1 MNSPKLTILIPCLL
15 QGGTERQTLTMAAV
29 LQSLNYSVNLLCYFE
44 YNEIIVGEF
53 ESSRIA
59 VRLLNLNRG
68 ISAISFIK
76 KLKKEIRLNSPDI
89 IHVQYMAPG
98 ALPIIAAR
106 LSGVRRVYAT
116 VHQPFTNTHG
126 KRARFLLNSAS
137 YLTQKFITVS
147 QNAEQSWFGS
157 STLFDETRPVR
168 DQPRHFTIHNAIDIE
183 KIKDIVSKVDEMQL
197 KHELNIPVDL
207 KVIGSV
213 ARLRCE
219 KGIDLLLA
227 AFKQLLYDGT
237 EAHLIIVG
245 TGPDELKLKDAAESF
260 GLNNNV
266 TFYGEATW
274 EKAVQL
280 MSIMDIVV
288 VPSRFEGFGLTA
300 AEAMAVGKPVI
311 ASETSGLKEI
321 IIDGETGLAFKT
333 GNSNDLAEK
342 IKILLQ
348 QPDLCE
354 ELAINGLKRAEEYFS
369 IEVFRQKLNSLYS

>member
-1 MNSPKLTILIPCLL
+1 
-15 QGGTERQTLTMAAV
+15 MAAV

-53 ESSRIA
+53 ESSGIA

-300 AEAMAVGKPVI
+300 AEAMAAGKAVV
-311 ASETSGLKEI
+311 ASDTTGLKEI
-321 IIDGETGLAFKT
+321 IDDGETGILFPVDDIITLICELQKLIT
-333 GNSNDLAEK
+333 DPDLRQRFGSAGEKRITEHFSLEIFTEK
-342 IKILLQ
+342 IK
-348 QPDLCE
+348 
-354 ELAINGLKRAEEYFS
+354 GLYRDYLPSGSF
-369 IEVFRQKLNSLYS
+369 

>member
-1 MNSPKLTILIPCLL
+1 
-15 QGGTERQTLTMAAV
+15 MAAV

-53 ESSRIA
+53 ESSGIA